1 MKANTSVL
9 LEAKKPTAKQ
19 EYNVQSPPRYLS
31 PRRLDEMKCALLN
44 KKEAWIINEPK

>member
-19 EYNVQSPPRYLS
+19 EYEVQPPRYLS

-44 KKEAWIINEPK
+44 KRESWIINEPK